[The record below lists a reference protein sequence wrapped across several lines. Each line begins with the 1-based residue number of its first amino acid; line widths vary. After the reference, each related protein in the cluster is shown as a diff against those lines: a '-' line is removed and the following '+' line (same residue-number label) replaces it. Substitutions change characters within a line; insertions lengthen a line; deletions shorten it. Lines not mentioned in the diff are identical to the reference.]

1 MDNDDREELEHDM
14 RNLLDDQY
22 TLKELVEKQTSLVDS
37 TTNLFTKSA
46 YEVNSK
52 FTILQTRID
61 NITMLVQEKIF
72 IYKESIKFFAIA
84 RQIEAQLEEV
94 ERTQS
99 QIIRLLMDI
108 NHGKVSPDLLKPGQL
123 SQEMAKEDD
132 LTTFGYSRPTN
143 P

>member
-1 MDNDDREELEHDM
+1 MVVVPTSDDREELEHDM

-84 RQIEAQLEEV
+84 RQIEA
-94 ERTQS
+94 
-99 QIIRLLMDI
+99 
-108 NHGKVSPDLLKPGQL
+108 P
-123 SQEMAKEDD
+123 
-132 LTTFGYSRPTN
+132 
-143 P
+143 